1 MKKIIFVLA
10 VVFLFFNCS
19 PKKVSYEDEIKLFQY
34 KLNTEFADAEKSPL
48 TAEDLKTFKTLDFFE
63 TDKNYKVEA
72 EFELT
77 PNTPV
82 FEMQTNTDRLP
93 LYRKYGIARFTLN
106 GEKFELNIYQSLDL
120 MSNPEF
126 EDYLFLPFN
135 DTTNGKSSYGGGRY
149 LDLEFPPKES
159 KTIVIDFNK
168 AYNPYCAYNTKY
180 SCPIPPSENNLPI
193 DIPVGVKAY
202 KKIKSP
208 V

>member
-1 MKKIIFVLA
+1 MKKIFFVLTI
-10 VVFLFFNCS
+10 VFLFINCS
-19 PKKVSYEDEIKLFQY
+19 PKKISYEDEIKLFQY

-48 TAEDLKTFKTLDFFE
+48 TEEDLKTFKTLDFFK

-93 LYRKYGIARFTLN
+93 LYRKYGVAHFTLN
-106 GEKFELNIYQSLDL
+106 GEKFKLNIYQSQDL
-120 MSNPEF
+120 IVNPEF

-135 DTTNGKSSYGGGRY
+135 DTTNGSSTYGGGRY
-149 LDLEFPPKES
+149 IDLKFPPKES

-168 AYNPYCAYNTKY
+168 AYNPYCAYNDTY
-180 SCPIPPSENNLPI
+180 SCPIPPPENNLPI

-202 KKIKSP
+202 KK
-208 V
+208 